1 MRTRLAA
8 LLLLGSLMA
17 LCGCG
22 RSGGTVLVRSPMP
35 GQAPNLLEGIP
46 PSIKAGQ
53 TLSAEFLEPGG
64 DGTPP
69 TGSPIP
75 D

>member
-1 MRTRLAA
+1 MRTKLAA

-22 RSGGTVLVRSPMP
+22 RSGATVNVRQPFP
-35 GQAPNLLEGIP
+35 GQAPNLLQGIP
-46 PSIKAGQ
+46 PSLGAGQ
-53 TLSAEFLEPGG
+53 TLSAEFLEPRG

-69 TGSPIP
+69 TGSRTP